1 MNCFEILNSRL
12 RVGWPT
18 RDVGGRISGS
28 AALKIRLRQFPGLST
43 RSEDDH
49 RGRSPEALL
58 HRLFPQEMINPGQVL
73 ADLPTADAGG

>member
-18 RDVGGRISGS
+18 QDVGGRISGS

-43 RSEDDH
+43 RSEDGP